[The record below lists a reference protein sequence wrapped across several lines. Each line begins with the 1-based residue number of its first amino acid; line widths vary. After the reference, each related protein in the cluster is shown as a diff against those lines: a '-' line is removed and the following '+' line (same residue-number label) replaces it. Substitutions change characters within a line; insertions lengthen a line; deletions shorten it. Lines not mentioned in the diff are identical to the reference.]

1 MFRLTNI
8 GRHPN
13 IAPLRSSVL
22 GSMIKYKRILVIVS
36 LLCIGYFTFTTL
48 DTVNTLISPHNSAE
62 SGGVTVS
69 ETKLEGKSADT
80 SDMQIPKVAK
90 LYTACSDFED
100 NYRKAEVD
108 WLKNKKPDWERFLVE
123 GYSVDEVTTAVEY
136 FQNSNFAV
144 SFRVEQLRTYSS
156 LVKDNNSLMQQARSI
171 LPDLFNKNSPFSITK
186 SVPQSALKNF
196 NTLSS
201 AEKTSVL
208 DSNAPTVDDL
218 AYFINDT
225 SYSEKDVLAMLSKL
239 EDPSEIVGYN
249 ILDAISL
256 LDYAVKASRVGVVE
270 YLLDIGVDVTEDAY
284 LGSTMDWALSS
295 LTYASE
301 EQQKDAAKIVSLI
314 WNNGGRA
321 NFIEPLEDGIEGK
334 FPRHFFRFS
343 NEDISLLQQRY
354 GIDLRLIEQ
363 RNSLK
368 VNSDGQLIKQLR
380 RSLED
385 YLAVVL
391 ERDNAKDFRQECE
404 NVVANLNGIWN
415 PLFIYNVVQANI
427 KEDESSEVIKAR
439 LAAIDPI
446 LVDTYLKQIIKTD
459 NITYVSGLGT
469 IFRKVGKSTIFEII
483 DEVFALGLSEKENNY
498 IVIKLLQFDSSYF
511 NELKSSG
518 LMIQE
523 PSYSMYET
531 FRLIKLKDIKSLYES
546 GANLTSMDEYGKTL
560 VYYAAKNSDFALLKY
575 ISEKR
580 FPYKLS
586 AIGEDALHVVL
597 REKSLLSLTKKPF
610 YIYDAVVTLME
621 FNPEVDEHHLSR
633 MALLKYTAP
642 YNYLKIVE
650 QYPDLEPNA
659 ETPLASVRF

>member
-1 MFRLTNI
+1 
-8 GRHPN
+8 
-13 IAPLRSSVL
+13 
-22 GSMIKYKRILVIVS
+22 MIKYKRIFVIGS

-48 DTVNTLISPHNSAE
+48 DTINTPISPPSSAE

-80 SDMQIPKVAK
+80 LDIQIPKVAK
-90 LYTACSDFED
+90 LYIACSDFDD

-108 WLKNKKPDWERFLVE
+108 WLKNKKTDWERFLVE

-144 SFRVEQLRTYSS
+144 SFRVEQLRTNSS
-156 LVKDNNSLMQQARSI
+156 LVKDNNSLMQQARSVF
-171 LPDLFNKNSPFSITK
+171 PDIFKKNSTFSVAK

-208 DSNAPTVDDL
+208 DSNKPTVDDL

-225 SYSEKDVLAMLSKL
+225 GYSEEDALAMLSKL

-249 ILDAISL
+249 RLDAISL
-256 LDYAVKASRVGVVE
+256 LDYAAKANRVGVVE

-295 LTYASE
+295 LMNASE
-301 EQQKDAAKIVSLI
+301 GQQKDAVKIVSLI

-321 NFIEPLEDGIEGK
+321 NFIEPLEDGIEGR
-334 FPRHFFRFS
+334 FPRQFFRFS
-343 NEDISLLQQRY
+343 NEDINLLQQRY

-363 RNSLK
+363 RNSLEI
-368 VNSDGQLIKQLR
+368 NSDSKLIKQLR
-380 RSLED
+380 KSRED
-385 YLAVVL
+385 YLAVAL
-391 ERDNAKDFRQECE
+391 ERDNATDFRQECK
-404 NVVANLNGIWN
+404 NVVADLNGIWN
-415 PLFIYNVVQANI
+415 PLSIYNVVQENI
-427 KEDESSEVIKAR
+427 KEDESSEAIKGR

-446 LVDTYLKQIIKTD
+446 LVDTYLKQIIKTPSF
-459 NITYVSGLGT
+459 THVSGLDA
-469 IFRKVGKSTIFEII
+469 IFGKLGKSTIFEII
-483 DEVFALGLSEKENNY
+483 DEVLALGLSEKENNY
-498 IVIKLLQFDSSYF
+498 VVIQLLQFDSSYF
-511 NELKSSG
+511 SELKSSG

-531 FRLIKLKDIKSLYES
+531 FRLIKLKYIKSLYES

-560 VYYAAKNSDFALLKY
+560 VYYAVKNSDFALLKY
-575 ISEKR
+575 IREER
-580 FPYKLS
+580 FPYKLGE
-586 AIGEDALHVVL
+586 IGEDALHVVL
-597 REKSLLSLTKKPF
+597 KEQSLSSSTKKQF
-610 YIYDAVVTLME
+610 YIYDAVVALME

-659 ETPLASVRF
+659 ETPLPSVRF